1 MYVIYVFVC
10 LFDYDTDIIQQIEQH
25 VELANN
31 KNDTIIASF
40 VTVQYNFTVYAAMK
54 STYICLNSD
63 GTFC

>member
-31 KNDTIIASF
+31 KNDIIIASF

>member
-1 MYVIYVFVC
+1 MYLMYVVFF
-10 LFDYDTDIIQQIEQH
+10 LYDYDTDSIQQIEQH

>member
-1 MYVIYVFVC
+1 MFLVFFAF

-31 KNDTIIASF
+31 KNDTIITSF

>member
-63 GTFC
+63 ETFC